1 MVCPFLQNF
10 VFHVT
15 KQSELKFV
23 FTILAVAN
31 IVSNMIVSKAIK
43 ISYIKYV
50 HNLKKLDVLSIFI
63 KKMVAISTLILI
75 AYIVTFAYLINK
87 FLIPFFIFIKNWH
100 FRYLTLNS
108 ICSAIQSF
116 YERNNSEEFPSKSI
130 CVQMNVIYI
139 SWITVSSIYMCLR
152 VKLLKIHEK

>member
-50 HNLKKLDVLSIFI
+50 QNLKTWGFI
-63 KKMVAISTLILI
+63 DFSLKDGRNLNFNFDSLYCHICLFDKQVSHH
-75 AYIVTFAYLINK
+75 VV
-87 FLIPFFIFIKNWH
+87 FFQTDIIYW

-116 YERNNSEEFPSKSI
+116 YERNNVEDFPSKSI

-152 VKLLKIHEK
+152 VKF

>member
-75 AYIVTFAYLINK
+75 AYIIILTKTTEK
-87 FLIPFFIFIKNWH
+87 FSN
-100 FRYLTLNS
+100 
-108 ICSAIQSF
+108 
-116 YERNNSEEFPSKSI
+116 E
-130 CVQMNVIYI
+130 
-139 SWITVSSIYMCLR
+139 
-152 VKLLKIHEK
+152 KLV